1 MILLG
6 VGAFV
11 IDVQARD
18 NSFSDNARAASA
30 VGYSRFL
37 QLTVEDQLHLF
48 RSAQIDVLANDLLKE
63 TAPARRPVPDLSQ
76 RKLSLQDG

>member
-37 QLTVEDQLHLF
+37 QLTAKEQLHLF
-48 RSAQIDVLANDLLKE
+48 SRMTSSKKQRPLAGRSQI
-63 TAPARRPVPDLSQ
+63 
-76 RKLSLQDG
+76 